1 MKREQEEILSVV
13 LEEVEREGLTLMH
26 LRSVPTNSNCLGKDA
41 LATEPSIK
49 QLFITG
55 ATDTCNFEQTLYFI
69 RKRIEKRISHKDFYI
84 VSLSSKTL
92 FIRGC

>member
-1 MKREQEEILSVV
+1 M
-13 LEEVEREGLTLMH
+13 EREGLTLMH

-69 RKRIEKRISHKDFYI
+69 RKRIEKE
-84 VSLSSKTL
+84 
-92 FIRGC
+92 